1 MPFVNPPP
9 TGLPLQPPQV
19 PNSISAPTVP
29 AVPSEI
35 AIIGQCKIKWPPLP
49 PLPFGFQLP
58 KFPFSFPPALPEI
71 PLPAVPYNC
80 LLVDISFPP
89 LGSFPSNNPFDYSDV
104 PAGGGRV
111 SNQLPDP
118 DAAFDTTETP

>member
-1 MPFVNPPP
+1 MPFINPPP
-9 TGLPLQPPQV
+9 TGLPLKPPQV
-19 PNSISAPTVP
+19 PTSFSTPGLP
-29 AVPSEI
+29 AGELPF
-35 AIIGQCKIKWPPLP
+35 GLCKIKLP
-49 PLPFGFQLP
+49 PLPSLGFLI
-58 KFPFSFPPALPEI
+58 PFKIPSIAFPPKI
-71 PLPAVPYNC
+71 PIPPLRAIPYNC
-80 LLVDISFPP
+80 LLGSLTIPL